1 MVRFYMSLRFIHK
14 QTYLIAIV
22 AIILF
27 LFVYSIRHLSIIIN
41 SSLPVAVV
49 SQHSSSMLEV
59 SNNHDSCYLLTKK
72 SECLS
77 NCTVFNHCSL
87 CNTLIPNIVLNVEFS
102 PHSEQYL
109 SYNFAP
115 QFKEFIPELK
125 PPKVA

>member
-41 SSLPVAVV
+41 SSLPITVV
-49 SQHSSSMLEV
+49 SQPSSSMLEV
-59 SNNHDSCYLLTKK
+59 SNNHKSCYLLSKK
-72 SECLS
+72 SKSLS
-77 NCTVFNHCSL
+77 NCTIFNHCSL
-87 CNTLIPNIVLNVEFS
+87 CNILISNIVLNVEFS
-102 PHSEQYL
+102 QAPEQYL
-109 SYNFAP
+109 SYNFAL

-125 PPKVA
+125 PPRVA